1 VWAAVAA
8 GLGVTVRTALA
19 LQPSLRVL
27 DAPELPP
34 LQEIGLRLHRGA
46 EELNP
51 PAQRLHGIVLE
62 ALEPLLLKVGP
73 KA

>member
-27 DAPELPP
+27 ESPGLPP
-34 LQEIGLRLHRGA
+34 LPEVGLRLHRG
-46 EELNP
+46 EVELSP
-51 PAQRLHGIVLE
+51 PAQHLHDIVLQ
-62 ALEPLLLKVGP
+62 ALAPHL
-73 KA
+73 